1 MKDSGHR
8 AVCRDMALLLAIVT
22 HSRRL
27 VGTVSG
33 RMAFFLANEAL
44 LGWGDVVIRL
54 CGTIVHVMA
63 LGLAE
68 DASPKIGTYDTFFG
82 TFSLAMAL
90 RHVSF
95 WSAIENSE

>member
-1 MKDSGHR
+1 
-8 AVCRDMALLLAIVT
+8 MAFLFTIVT
-22 HSRRL
+22 QSRRF
-27 VGTVSG
+27 VRTVSG

-54 CGTIVHVMA
+54 CGTMVHVMA

-68 DASPKIGTYDTFFG
+68 DASPKIGTYDTLLC
-82 TFSLAMAL
+82 TFTLAVSS

-95 WSAIENSE
+95 CSAIEKF